1 MREEQRAGHTSKD
14 QYVSPSISVH
24 HLLYED
30 GLLGISI
37 KGGHQVLVMVAVVQ
51 PIPPVVP
58 VVVPAKQKTLPR
70 LAVANRGAT
79 CGKTKNSLTTN
90 VWCYQKYLL
99 KTRTQ

>member
-37 KGGHQVLVMVAVVQ
+37 KGGHQ
-51 PIPPVVP
+51 
-58 VVVPAKQKTLPR
+58 
-70 LAVANRGAT
+70 GAGNGSGSAT
-79 CGKTKNSLTTN
+79 NTPGGAGGGAGEAEDLTEIGGSKSWGN
-90 VWCYQKYLL
+90 LWEDEEQSDY
-99 KTRTQ
+99 

>member
-37 KGGHQVLVMVAVVQ
+37 KGGHQ
-51 PIPPVVP
+51 
-58 VVVPAKQKTLPR
+58 
-70 LAVANRGAT
+70 GA
-79 CGKTKNSLTTN
+79 GNGSAGEAEDLTEIGGSKSWGN
-90 VWCYQKYLL
+90 LWEGEEQSDY
-99 KTRTQ
+99 